1 VAAATSSQYC
11 IFETRFGVCG
21 LAWNERG
28 LTRLLLPQSD
38 GGAVERRLR
47 AAAERCEA
55 PPPAIEELIREI
67 QRYFEGAYVDFASA
81 ALDLS
86 QVDEF
91 RRSVYRAARAI
102 PFGRTVTYGELA
114 RAIGAP
120 QAAQDVGQALGRNPI
135 PLIVPCHRIVASGGK
150 LGGFSAPGGRTT
162 KQRMLALEH
171 AAPADTGR
179 LPGL

>member
-1 VAAATSSQYC
+1 MPPPASPQFC

-38 GGAVERRLR
+38 GSAVERRLR
-47 AAAERCEA
+47 AAAVRCEA
-55 PPPAIEELIREI
+55 PPPAIRKVIGEI
-67 QRYFEGAYVDFASA
+67 QRYFEGARIDFASA

-86 QVDEF
+86 AVDDF
-91 RRSVYRAARAI
+91 RRSVYQAARGI
-102 PFGRTVTYGELA
+102 PFGRTITYGALA
-114 RAIGAP
+114 RSIGAP
-120 QAAQDVGQALGRNPI
+120 EAARDVGQALGRNPI

-171 AAPADTGR
+171 AAPAGGGR